1 MLHRFAK
8 LVAGCTVLLVLAG
21 SLVTSTDAGLSVPDW
36 PTSYGWNMFTFPP
49 SKWVGGILYEHGHRL
64 IASTVGFLTI
74 VLAAW
79 LWRADPRGWMKR
91 LGATALGA
99 VVLQGV
105 LGGVTVLFFLPSAVS
120 TAHAALAEIFFCL
133 TVAIALFTSEGW
145 TRGEGLADDAWL
157 RRVATGT
164 TVLIYVQ
171 ILLGA
176 TMRHTGA
183 GLAIPDFPLMFG
195 GVIPD
200 HWDPKIAL
208 HFSHRVGA
216 VVVTFAIAASSGRVW
231 RHHKGNS
238 ALARPAV
245 LLALLAAI
253 QVTLGAL
260 TVLSR
265 RNVWINSAH
274 VVCGALVL
282 GTSLVLTLRSWRSEF
297 AASPMLTEAE
307 GALSSGGGRG
317 GGGRTSPAPA
327 APAAASTGVGA

>member
-21 SLVTSTDAGLSVPDW
+21 SLVTSTGAGLSVPDW

-49 SKWVGGILYEHGHRL
+49 SKWVGGIRYEHPHRL
-64 IASTVGFLTI
+64 IASTVGLLMI

-105 LGGVTVLFFLPSAVS
+105 LGGVTVLFFLPPAVS
-120 TAHAALAEIFFCL
+120 TAHAALAEIVLCL

-145 TRGEGLADDAWL
+145 TRGAGLVDDVWL

-164 TVLIYVQ
+164 TLLIFVQ
-171 ILLGA
+171 MLLGA

-200 HWDPKIAL
+200 HWDPKIAI

-216 VVVTFAIAASSGRVW
+216 VVVTLAIAASSGRVW

-307 GALSSGGGRG
+307 RALSSGGSKG
-317 GGGRTSPAPA
+317 GGGRTSAAPA
-327 APAAASTGVGA
+327 APAAASTGAGA